1 MVIISVAGK
10 GDTKQRALIMTAVF
24 VLASVSAL
32 ALIKPL
38 RADIIQTAAEFMQI
52 ISGDNNI
59 YAGNGR
65 WGIWQYVAEYIAD
78 YPVWGYGCE
87 GIAEI
92 MKSYTLTTSPHNE
105 PLTYAAFFGIPA
117 ALFYCAA
124 VITTIIK
131 GIRSGRQES
140 RIAAYALLGYF
151 VSSIFGL
158 AFFYTTPFEFIFIGM
173 ASERRNYSNF
183 E

>member
-1 MVIISVAGK
+1 MLAVLVIGSA
-10 GDTKQRALIMTAVF
+10 
-24 VLASVSAL
+24 SAL
-32 ALIKPL
+32 AFLRPL
-38 RADIIQTAAEFMQI
+38 REDVIQTAAEFIQI

-59 YAGNGR
+59 NAGNGR

-124 VITTIIK
+124 VITAIIK
-131 GIRSGRQES
+131 GVRSGRQES